1 MHRRPLAAVALFAL
15 AACVAAPAIVVPTPT
30 PVAAV
35 TAPTPHTEA
44 EVDAHI
50 AFLSSDLLEG
60 RGTSTRGGRI
70 AAQYIASQLR
80 LAGAEPG
87 VSGSWFQP
95 FPISV
100 VTADPATIR
109 VQATGRA
116 SGTLRYPADVVVWAG
131 SVTPA
136 SEARGELV
144 FVGYGATAPEYRW
157 DDFKDVDVRGK
168 VLLVLVNDPPAPTNE
183 PQLFGG
189 RAMTYYGRWTYKFEE
204 AERRG
209 AAGMLIVHTTERA
222 GYGWQT
228 VVNSWTGAQ
237 HMLARP
243 ASAPPPIGI
252 RGWIT
257 DSAAT
262 TLLAQ
267 AGLQLSDLR
276 RRAESRDFRPV
287 PTGIS
292 MELSLRSATRTE
304 TAQNVIGVIRGSDP
318 ARANEYVTYTA
329 HYDHLGIGNP
339 VNADSIYNG
348 TWDNATGT
356 AVVLA
361 VARAFGAAPRPARS
375 LMFVLV
381 DAEESGLLGSQ
392 FFAENPP
399 VPIGS
404 IIANVNVDNPYGV
417 TRFRDLAPIG
427 ATKSSLG
434 PTLEEFV
441 RPMGVRL
448 SPEEAPEQGFFYRS
462 DHFSFAR
469 VGVPGI
475 MLRTGTDYVD
485 RPAGWGATQHS
496 EYRAQRYHQPSDEYV
511 PGADMSGL
519 AQLVGIAHGFGSL
532 LANSAVVPT
541 WNPDSEFHVLR
552 PAR

>member
-1 MHRRPLAAVALFAL
+1 
-15 AACVAAPAIVVPTPT
+15 
-30 PVAAV
+30 
-35 TAPTPHTEA
+35 
-44 EVDAHI
+44 
-50 AFLSSDLLEG
+50 
-60 RGTSTRGGRI
+60 
-70 AAQYIASQLR
+70 
-80 LAGAEPG
+80 
-87 VSGSWFQP
+87 
-95 FPISV
+95 
-100 VTADPATIR
+100 
-109 VQATGRA
+109 
-116 SGTLRYPADVVVWAG
+116 
-131 SVTPA
+131 
-136 SEARGELV
+136 
-144 FVGYGATAPEYRW
+144 
-157 DDFKDVDVRGK
+157 
-168 VLLVLVNDPPAPTNE
+168 
-183 PQLFGG
+183 
-189 RAMTYYGRWTYKFEE
+189 
-204 AERRG
+204 
-209 AAGMLIVHTTERA
+209 
-222 GYGWQT
+222 
-228 VVNSWTGAQ
+228 
-237 HMLARP
+237 
-243 ASAPPPIGI
+243 
-252 RGWIT
+252 
-257 DSAAT
+257 
-262 TLLAQ
+262 LLAQ